1 MINLKLPSSITGSY
15 IIIVLQAPRPTYI
28 SRLTK
33 GAKAPP
39 VNTKIPLKLLRMAL
53 EQRSLISATN
63 AFLILKVA

>member
-1 MINLKLPSSITGSY
+1 MINLKLPSSITGRY
-15 IIIVLQAPRPTYI
+15 IIVLQAPRPTYI